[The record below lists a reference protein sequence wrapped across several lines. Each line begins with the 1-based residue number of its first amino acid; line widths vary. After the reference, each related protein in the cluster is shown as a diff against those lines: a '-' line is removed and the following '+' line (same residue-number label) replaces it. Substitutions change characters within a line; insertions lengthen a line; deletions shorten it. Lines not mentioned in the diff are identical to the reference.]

1 MKWESFRG
9 LFSWKRGGIRRR
21 LLFIGL
27 AFLAF
32 ALITNTLAGFFYARR
47 QIEKTAA
54 QVQIEVA
61 SRVSHEI
68 EKFIN
73 RKQERL
79 LDLATFLGLH
89 AFGSEEQ
96 RLFALLLLKN
106 DNSFTEIAVLDDKG
120 MEVLKVSERKIYLPR
135 EFSDQSR
142 SEKFKRA
149 SSGESYVSSVY
160 ATDRAEP
167 YVTMAVPIKG
177 ASKQVMGL
185 VSAEMN
191 LKFLWQVI
199 GDVKFGSAGYAY
211 LVDDLGNLI
220 AHKDPSLVLKRTNL
234 SHLHEVQEFL
244 RDPMGVDPTVADI
257 GRGIM
262 GEPVMGTFASVRGLG
277 WAVILEEP
285 VDSALADLRR
295 MRRYAFLLLGLGLL
309 VGAVIIT
316 YVSNKITK
324 PIRELHRG
332 VEIIAGGNLDHRVEI
347 KSGDEIEELAQEFN
361 EMAGEIKTLYYTLD
375 QKVEQRTRELAAL
388 YDVTATVNQ
397 SLEMEP
403 VLQEVIK
410 KITEIFHFDAT
421 RIYLFNTQMDE
432 LHLRASFETLPD
444 SFKPP
449 TVVPRGQGVNG
460 RVAETGKPMIFEDA
474 QSDPRYKELSHGKS
488 IEKAG

>member
-1 MKWESFRG
+1 MKWDKVRER
-9 LFSWKRGGIRRR
+9 FSRKSGGIRRR
-21 LLFIGL
+21 LLFIGIF
-27 AFLAF
+27 FLAF

-244 RDPMGVDPTVADI
+244 RDPMCVDHNVAAV
-257 GRGIM
+257 GR
-262 GEPVMGTFASVRGLG
+262 
-277 WAVILEEP
+277 
-285 VDSALADLRR
+285 
-295 MRRYAFLLLGLGLL
+295 
-309 VGAVIIT
+309 
-316 YVSNKITK
+316 
-324 PIRELHRG
+324 
-332 VEIIAGGNLDHRVEI
+332 
-347 KSGDEIEELAQEFN
+347 
-361 EMAGEIKTLYYTLD
+361 
-375 QKVEQRTRELAAL
+375 
-388 YDVTATVNQ
+388 
-397 SLEMEP
+397 
-403 VLQEVIK
+403 
-410 KITEIFHFDAT
+410 
-421 RIYLFNTQMDE
+421 
-432 LHLRASFETLPD
+432 
-444 SFKPP
+444 
-449 TVVPRGQGVNG
+449 
-460 RVAETGKPMIFEDA
+460 
-474 QSDPRYKELSHGKS
+474 
-488 IEKAG
+488 